1 MLQIAFL
8 LCGREFLK
16 KNGGILAI
24 VGIIWGGSG
33 LFILADGVYGGHHFP
48 FTFFGWLL
56 LCESII
62 TLIASS
68 GVDGSR
74 RLALIF
80 KGGIIL
86 GLSFMIL
93 SGRSGSNVL
102 LAILL
107 GFFCFLSGVLVI
119 FSAWIVRY
127 PYWKKSFFEGVSQ
140 VLFAIFLFQPY
151 IGGYQGTIPQFIGVV
166 MILSAM
172 SCVKLSLRI
181 QTLFPGVT
189 IFDIQAA
196 GSEIYMGHVEY
207 EIDLHHSS
215 HGKLI
220 NNKKLRVL
228 IWTPEGAAEEK
239 TVPRPIFN
247 RYIAAVDTRGV
258 ISTGHA
264 ALEMEDIYLSLYP
277 YDDIDRSPS
286 EFFHTLRAIQENN
299 VQGEYQKDYISESE
313 EWREADK
320 IISFDVFCANSLR
333 AFCIQYKKQ
342 DIYNLTWRNCSSSVA
357 YGLEA
362 ALDGVLYN
370 KYCWFVFF
378 KLLMRPELWIAAQLR
393 KRATTMAWTPGIVH
407 DYARAL
413 HSLVHTKKLSWFKR
427 K

>member
-8 LCGREFLK
+8 LCGRDFLK
-16 KNGGILAI
+16 KNSVILTIAS
-24 VGIIWGGSG
+24 IIWGGVG
-33 LFILADGVYGGHHFP
+33 FFILVDGVHGGLYFP
-48 FTFFGWLL
+48 FIFFGWLL

-62 TLIASS
+62 TLIAST

-74 RLALIF
+74 RLFLIF

-102 LAILL
+102 IAILL
-107 GFFCFLSGVLVI
+107 GFFCFLSGILVI

-127 PYWKKSFFEGVSQ
+127 PHWKKSFFEGFSQ
-140 VLFAIFLFQPY
+140 ILFAIFLFQPY
-151 IGGYQGTIPQFIGVV
+151 IGGYHGTIPQFIGVI

-181 QTLFPGVT
+181 QKLIPGVT

-196 GSEIYMGHVEY
+196 GSENYMGYVSNEM
-207 EIDLHHSS
+207 DVRHSS
-215 HGKLI
+215 HGESI

-264 ALEMEDIYLSLYP
+264 ALEMDDIYLSLYP

-299 VQGEYQKDYISESE
+299 VQGEYQKDYISESK

-320 IISFDVFCANSLR
+320 IICFDIFCAKSLR
-333 AFCIQYKKQ
+333 AFYIQYKKQ
-342 DIYNLTWRNCSSSVA
+342 EIYNLTWRNCSSSVA

-370 KYCWFVFF
+370 KYSWFVFF

-393 KRATTMAWTPGIVH
+393 KRATTMAWTPGIVL
-407 DYARAL
+407 DYARVL
-413 HSLVHTKKLSWFKR
+413 HSLVHTKKPSWFKEN
-427 K
+427 